1 MFSKELDRF
10 LLGSNIVLVKGG
22 TSDEAIGGG
31 PMDGGGQNEN
41 NSFKFGNQ
49 QKMRD
54 FENTRASSGHNV
66 LKADSGIFVTTING
80 RPMREIL
87 FKLTT
92 ANLALRVSKSD
103 GGKRVV
109 S

>member
-1 MFSKELDRF
+1 
-10 LLGSNIVLVKGG
+10 
-22 TSDEAIGGG
+22 
-31 PMDGGGQNEN
+31 
-41 NSFKFGNQ
+41 
-49 QKMRD
+49 MRD

-66 LKADSGIFVTTING
+66 LKADPGVFVTTING

-92 ANLALRVSKSD
+92 TNLALRVSKSD